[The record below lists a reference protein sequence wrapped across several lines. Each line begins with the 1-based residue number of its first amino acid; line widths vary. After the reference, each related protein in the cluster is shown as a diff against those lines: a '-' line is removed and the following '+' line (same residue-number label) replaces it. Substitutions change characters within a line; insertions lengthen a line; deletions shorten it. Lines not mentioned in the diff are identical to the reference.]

1 MLQKK
6 LSRPVESLP
15 SETIYSILK
24 FALQDIIDDDMMTT
38 AEAKHRVIAG
48 GLPFPH
54 TMASVCRQWRD
65 VVSSAP
71 ELWTRI
77 FCVMPH
83 KRSHQTL
90 TSQLQ
95 KSHGHPVHLTIVNK
109 HNHLQQ
115 DEVPGILNCIALNI
129 GRLKS
134 LRIRNLYSL
143 YIREYSDALAG
154 HAPQLERLQV
164 TGPKL
169 LGCWT
174 TRERLPPLFKLECP
188 SLRVLDIDHKVAHSL
203 DHRWLKDNLANVE
216 FVTLSFGDELPC
228 YGPSYIEGHDVPRA
242 LNAIPG
248 RIPCFTIDGL
258 QFPFQTISKINC
270 EGLTIGAEKMVVRGC
285 MKVLDIVDEYC
296 KTIVIRDCEFAE
308 DPRTRRLPSS
318 NTLEFDGC
326 FGGSLEMAP
335 LNPSWDGETVIV
347 TNSDSLCMEAIFV
360 LLGAPFKD
368 STRSLWP
375 RVTTLKLVAKGD
387 FDLKFPFKML
397 KAMISSRREAAGQE
411 NLGKNDVELDA
422 IGFKGVRPIMVLHV
436 FGGQG
441 LLREEREWFKEQVR
455 DFVWD
460 CKKM

>member
-6 LSRPVESLP
+6 LSRPFESLP
-15 SETIYSILK
+15 SETLCSILK

-83 KRSHQTL
+83 KRRHQTL

-95 KSHGHPVHLTIVNK
+95 KSHGHPV
-109 HNHLQQ
+109 
-115 DEVPGILNCIALNI
+115 
-129 GRLKS
+129 
-134 LRIRNLYSL
+134 
-143 YIREYSDALAG
+143 
-154 HAPQLERLQV
+154 
-164 TGPKL
+164 
-169 LGCWT
+169 
-174 TRERLPPLFKLECP
+174 
-188 SLRVLDIDHKVAHSL
+188 LDIDHKVAHSL
-203 DHRWLKDNLANVE
+203 DHQWLKDNLGNVE
-216 FVTLSFGDELPC
+216 SYELPC
-228 YGPSYIEGHDVPRA
+228 YGPSYIADHHVPRA
-242 LNAIPG
+242 LNAVPG
-248 RIPCFTIDGL
+248 RIPCLTIDGL
-258 QFPFQTISKINC
+258 QFPFQTISNINR
-270 EGLTIGAEKMVVRGC
+270 EGLTIGAEKVIVREC

-335 LNPSWDGETVIV
+335 LNPSWDGGT
-347 TNSDSLCMEAIFV
+347 AIFV

-368 STRSLWP
+368 STCSLWP

-387 FDLKFPFKML
+387 FVLKFPFKML
-397 KAMISSRREAAGQE
+397 KTMISSRREAAGQE
-411 NLGKNDVELDA
+411 NLGKNDIELDA
-422 IGFKGVRPIMVLHV
+422 IRFKGVRPIMVLHV
-436 FGGQG
+436 YGGQG

-460 CKKM
+460 S